1 MTDDGAEQASKD
13 NDGKAGTMA
22 SSTGILIPTQPEFPI
37 GGHLS

>member
-1 MTDDGAEQASKD
+1 MTDDSVEQASKD
-13 NDGKAGTMA
+13 NDGKTGTMA